1 MAGSRY
7 RAYPTFVSKHARV
20 WCARDI
26 YWVYRHHRGL
36 LSPWQRHVTYGT
48 GRLISI
54 PRGEITIVPFLFG
67 SRLRSPETVGRV
79 LVGRMVITYCQAVA
93 LVRPRLMGHSSLFAG
108 CIHINAPRLTE
119 FEAILRR
126 IFFSSSLFLSLS
138 LSLPIPSVG
147 MRLSFSLSNAVF
159 PCFTWKKQV
168 SRQTKGRA
176 AADRPGLDKRPI
188 ARL

>member
-1 MAGSRY
+1 MIRGRAIRNERGNSQHPKRSTYTKNRWERLSLRYIRRLRTRNGWLAISR
-7 RAYPTFVSKHARV
+7 VSKHARV

-26 YWVYRHHRGL
+26 YWVYGHYRGL

-126 IFFSSSLFLSLS
+126 IFFSSSLSLSLS
-138 LSLPIPSVG
+138 LSLVPKSI
-147 MRLSFSLSNAVF
+147 
-159 PCFTWKKQV
+159 
-168 SRQTKGRA
+168 
-176 AADRPGLDKRPI
+176 GLAIK
-188 ARL
+188 

>member
-1 MAGSRY
+1 MDPCATLSARPYNAEKHEDKRVAEGWPEVEGSFSIRRRFRFSEGRRVGEGEERRGWKA
-7 RAYPTFVSKHARV
+7 RARREKREREEETTERV
-20 WCARDI
+20 DDDVPRPRI
-26 YWVYRHHRGL
+26 
-36 LSPWQRHVTYGT
+36 LSPSGCY
-48 GRLISI
+48 LI
-54 PRGEITIVPFLFG
+54 L
-67 SRLRSPETVGRV
+67 
-79 LVGRMVITYCQAVA
+79 
-93 LVRPRLMGHSSLFAG
+93 SL
-108 CIHINAPRLTE
+108 P
-119 FEAILRR
+119 
-126 IFFSSSLFLSLS
+126 LSLS